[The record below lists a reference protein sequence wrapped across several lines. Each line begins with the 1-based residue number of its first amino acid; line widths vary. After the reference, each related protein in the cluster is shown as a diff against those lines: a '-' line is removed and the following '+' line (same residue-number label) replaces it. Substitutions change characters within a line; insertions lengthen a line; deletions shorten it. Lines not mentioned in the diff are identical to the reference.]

1 MLLIYELVQLVGPGA
16 RKPSVGEGIECRRPL
31 NQLQSSLFIAF
42 FPSYFHNFFVPI
54 LVCEII
60 IIASFIVDSCRD
72 QRFSLEM
79 WDSRR
84 TIAWGRCTD
93 QFGIN

>member
-1 MLLIYELVQLVGPGA
+1 M
-16 RKPSVGEGIECRRPL
+16 

-60 IIASFIVDSCRD
+60 IIIWVLVYFEVGYY
-72 QRFSLEM
+72 
-79 WDSRR
+79 
-84 TIAWGRCTD
+84 WGDLCVSML
-93 QFGIN
+93 I